1 MNNRDPLG
9 RFTPGH
15 ELAVK
20 GWEGLVKKRFEGDS
34 VAAREWLAQ
43 LGRYGYGLAYYHPSK
58 GYASWVKECFKV
70 HPGSPEQFLME
81 WRRRLDFRLSDVG
94 EMKF

>member
-1 MNNRDPLG
+1 MNNRDAQG
-9 RFTPGH
+9 RFTLGH

-20 GWEGLVKKRFEGDS
+20 GWEGLIKKRFEGDS

-43 LGRYGYGLAYYHPSK
+43 LGRHAYMMQTPIRRQN
-58 GYASWVKECFKV
+58 AFR
-70 HPGSPEQFLME
+70 HPGTPEQWLEE

-94 EMKF
+94 ELKF